1 MEDTSIN
8 LSPNF
13 KDTELSV
20 TNAPESV
27 KENARWLASNILE
40 PIRAW
45 WGRPV
50 KVNSGYRP
58 PEHNKQVGGVPTS
71 YHLFN
76 GDNCASD
83 IVVLGVPVTEVFDW
97 LRLKSSLPFSKIILE
112 KDHKT
117 GLPTVVHIQ
126 AHAGTIPTTRI
137 ALVGETH
144 GTSAYSAVECTN
156 ASV

>member
-1 MEDTSIN
+1 MQDTSDQ

-13 KDTELSV
+13 KETELSV
-20 TNAPESV
+20 ANAPESV
-27 KENARWLASNILE
+27 KENARWLCVNILE

-58 PEHNKQVGGVPTS
+58 PEHNAAVGGVKTS
-71 YHLFN
+71 YHLYN

-97 LRLKSSLPFSKIILE
+97 LRTKSTLPFSKVIME
-112 KDHKT
+112 KDKHT
-117 GLPTVVHIQ
+117 NLPTVVHIQ
-126 AHAGTIPTTRI
+126 AHAGQTPTTRLAYI
-137 ALVGETH
+137 GDTH
-144 GTSAYSAVECTN
+144 GQSGYTAVTC
-156 ASV
+156 AGL